1 MGRGTAAEIVA
12 DPLFLTA
19 RPVNRA
25 RVSIFPLSGALL
37 LPGMDMPLHIF
48 EPRYRALIHDAMAR
62 DRRIGM
68 IQPRGE
74 GVKPALFDVGCLGRI
89 SEFEVLDDGRFNII
103 LEGLARF
110 RVIRELDVTTAFR
123 QIEADVEQAPED
135 EVLHAV
141 ERAALEQESRRFAE
155 ALGYVV
161 DWTAVSRLDDMALVN
176 GIAQI
181 APFDPAAK
189 QTLLEA
195 DTLSERCDRIIQL
208 MQIVGRMEP
217 DGGTTM
223 Q

>member
-1 MGRGTAAEIVA
+1 M
-12 DPLFLTA
+12 
-19 RPVNRA
+19 NRA

-74 GVKPALFDVGCLGRI
+74 GAKPALYDVGCLGRI

-135 EVLHAV
+135 EVLHSV
-141 ERAALEQESRRFAE
+141 ERAALEQESRRFAD

-161 DWTAVSRLDDMALVN
+161 DWTAVSRLDDTSLVN

-195 DTLSERCDRIIQL
+195 DSLSERCDRIIQL

-217 DGGTTM
+217 NGGATM

>member
-1 MGRGTAAEIVA
+1 MGRGAAAEIVA

-74 GVKPALFDVGCLGRI
+74 GVKPALYDVGCLGRI

-161 DWTAVSRLDDMALVN
+161 DWTAVSRLDDTSLVN

-195 DTLSERCDRIIQL
+195 DSLSERCDRIIQL

-217 DGGTTM
+217 DGGATM

>member
-1 MGRGTAAEIVA
+1 M
-12 DPLFLTA
+12 
-19 RPVNRA
+19 NRA

-74 GVKPALFDVGCLGRI
+74 GAKPALYDVGCLGRI

-123 QIEADVEQAPED
+123 QIEADVEQAPEV

-161 DWTAVSRLDDMALVN
+161 DWTAVSRLDDTSLVN

-195 DTLSERCDRIIQL
+195 DSLSERCDRIIQL

-217 DGGTTM
+217 DGGATM

>member
-1 MGRGTAAEIVA
+1 M
-12 DPLFLTA
+12 
-19 RPVNRA
+19 NRA

-37 LPGMDMPLHIF
+37 LPGMELPLHIF

-68 IQPRGE
+68 IQPRG
-74 GVKPALFDVGCLGRI
+74 GGAKPALFDVGCLGHI
-89 SEFEVLDDGRFNII
+89 SQIEALEDGRFNII
-103 LEGLARF
+103 LKGLARF
-110 RVIRELDVTTAFR
+110 RVIRELDVATAFR
-123 QIEADVEQAPED
+123 QIEADVEQAPQD

-141 ERAALEQESRRFAE
+141 ERAALEQESRRFAD

-161 DWTAVSRLDDMALVN
+161 DWTAVSRLDDMSLVN
-176 GIAQI
+176 GIAQV

-195 DTLSERCDRIIQL
+195 DTLNERCELIIQL
-208 MQIVGRMEP
+208 MQIFGRVER
-217 DGGTTM
+217 DGGATM

>member
-1 MGRGTAAEIVA
+1 M
-12 DPLFLTA
+12 
-19 RPVNRA
+19 NRA

-74 GVKPALFDVGCLGRI
+74 GAKPALYDVGCLGRI

-161 DWTAVSRLDDMALVN
+161 DWTAVSRLDDTSLVN

-195 DTLSERCDRIIQL
+195 DSLSERCDRIIQL

-217 DGGTTM
+217 DGGATM

>member
-1 MGRGTAAEIVA
+1 M
-12 DPLFLTA
+12 
-19 RPVNRA
+19 NRA

-74 GVKPALFDVGCLGRI
+74 GIKPALYDVGCLGRI

-135 EVLHAV
+135 EVLHSV

-161 DWTAVSRLDDMALVN
+161 DWTAVSRLDDTSLVN

-195 DTLSERCDRIIQL
+195 DSLSERCDRIIQL

-217 DGGTTM
+217 DGGATM

>member
-1 MGRGTAAEIVA
+1 MGRGAAAEIVA

-74 GVKPALFDVGCLGRI
+74 GAKPALYDVGCLGRI

-161 DWTAVSRLDDMALVN
+161 DWTAVSRLDDTSLVN

-195 DTLSERCDRIIQL
+195 DSLSERCDRIIQL

-217 DGGTTM
+217 DGGATM

>member
-1 MGRGTAAEIVA
+1 MGVGAASQAVA
-12 DPLFLTA
+12 DSLRLMPL
-19 RPVNRA
+19 A

-37 LPGMDMPLHIF
+37 LPGMDLPLHIF

-68 IQPRGE
+68 IQPRE
-74 GVKPALFDVGCLGRI
+74 GGPVPSLFDMGCLGHVSHI
-89 SEFEVLDDGRFNII
+89 EAMEDGRFNII
-103 LEGLARF
+103 LTGLARF
-110 RVIRELDVTTAFR
+110 RFVRELPVATQFR
-123 QIEADVEQAPED
+123 QIEADIEQAPQED

-141 ERAALEQESRRFAE
+141 ERAALEQESRRFAD

-161 DWTAVSRLDDMALVN
+161 DWTAVSRLDDTSLVN

-195 DTLSERCDRIIQL
+195 DTLSERSERIIQL
-208 MQIVGRMEP
+208 MQIVGRADR
-217 DGGTTM
+217 DGGATM

>member
-1 MGRGTAAEIVA
+1 MGRGAAAQIVA

-74 GVKPALFDVGCLGRI
+74 GIKPALYDVGCLGRI

-135 EVLHAV
+135 EVLHSV

-161 DWTAVSRLDDMALVN
+161 DWTAVSRLDDTSLVN

-195 DTLSERCDRIIQL
+195 DSLSERCDRIIQL

-217 DGGTTM
+217 DGGATM

>member
-1 MGRGTAAEIVA
+1 MGRGAAAEIVA

-161 DWTAVSRLDDMALVN
+161 DWTAVSRLDDTSLVN

-195 DTLSERCDRIIQL
+195 DSLSERCDRIIQL

-217 DGGTTM
+217 DGGATM